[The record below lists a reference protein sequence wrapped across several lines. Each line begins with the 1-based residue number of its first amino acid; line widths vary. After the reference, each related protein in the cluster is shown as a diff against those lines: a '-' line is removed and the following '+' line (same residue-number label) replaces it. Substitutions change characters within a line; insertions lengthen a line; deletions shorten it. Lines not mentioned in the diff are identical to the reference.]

1 MVGVSTV
8 GQWFV
13 VALAFGSTVVGG
25 YVGYQAYRGYR
36 RHHSRTM
43 QYLSVGLFLLT
54 ALSFST
60 AFVGSLLLRQGVLP
74 GTAQQPLTL
83 LTRTFQF
90 LGVLFIA
97 YSLHRRN

>member
-1 MVGVSTV
+1 MVAGSTV
-8 GQWFV
+8 VQWFV
-13 VALAFGSTVVGG
+13 VALAFASTVVGG

-54 ALSFST
+54 SVSFT
-60 AFVGSLLLRQGVLP
+60 LAFVGSLLLGQGLLP
-74 GTAQQPLTL
+74 ASYQRPLTVA
-83 LTRTFQF
+83 TRTFQF

-97 YSLHRRN
+97 YSLHRR